1 MHAEKERED
10 EDKSLR
16 GRKDKRKE
24 HERVGETTKRG
35 AARKIT
41 TKKKTTPGVCVCVCV
56 YLFSAFPNLKNTI
69 RFFCFA

>member
-41 TKKKTTPGVCVCVCV
+41 TKKKPHLVFVCAYVST
-56 YLFSAFPNLKNTI
+56 YSPLFPT
-69 RFFCFA
+69 